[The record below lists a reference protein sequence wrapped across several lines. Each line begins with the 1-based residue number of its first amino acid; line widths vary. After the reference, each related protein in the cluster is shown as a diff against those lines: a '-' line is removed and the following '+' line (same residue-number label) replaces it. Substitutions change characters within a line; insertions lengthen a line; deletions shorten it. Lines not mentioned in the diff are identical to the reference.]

1 MESSSTTANLTV
13 KAVRRVK
20 LDAPVPVYDATMP
33 VHHNF
38 VLGNGVVVHNT
49 ADNARD
55 PRYQEVLKC
64 GGKPLNAVGNTL
76 AKVLGHDVV

>member
-1 MESSSTTANLTV
+1 MESSSTTTNLTV

-49 ADNARD
+49 AKNARN
-55 PRYQEVLKC
+55 PATTVFLLIKFFTF
-64 GGKPLNAVGNTL
+64 A
-76 AKVLGHDVV
+76 DV